1 MKSMLRL
8 IPSLAVALAIGTAT
22 TTDSQAQN
30 IRVGT
35 VDMNRAF
42 SEFHKTKDASNKI
55 QDDIARVRTELNERE
70 AALRKLIE
78 EAQQLEREAQDTL
91 LAQEVRQQKVAAYTE
106 KANEVRSLQQQIAE
120 LQRRRQLQIQEEQA
134 RMRKALYDEI
144 LAVVERKTSE
154 GQYDLVFDRSG
165 VSLTQI
171 PFLLHAGAA
180 IDFTDTVITE
190 LNKDAPAEAAAAPAA
205 AP

>member
-1 MKSMLRL
+1 MLRIL
-8 IPSLAVALAIGTAT
+8 PGLAFALALTV
-22 TTDSQAQN
+22 TTDSHAQN

-55 QDDIARVRTELNERE
+55 QDDIAKVRAELNERE

-91 LAQEVRQQKVAAYTE
+91 LSQEVRQQKVASYTE
-106 KANEVRSLQQQIAE
+106 KANEVRGLQQQIAE
-120 LQRRRQLQIQEEQA
+120 LQRRRQLQIQEEQT
-134 RMRKALYDEI
+134 RMRRMLYDEI
-144 LAVVERKTSE
+144 LAVVERQTSE

-165 VSLTQI
+165 VSMTQI

-180 IDFTDTVITE
+180 IDFTDAVITA
-190 LNKDAPAEAAAAPAA
+190 LNADAPAEAVPT
-205 AP
+205 P